1 MKFCD
6 EIIQKHLLNGGKIKK
21 TGNVGI
27 VNCPIMFKNCLLE
40 FDNGGKYPFSIL
52 DLTVD
57 TWEIVEPEYD
67 WDKIIKDKI
76 LCQFWDNN
84 QETQTPCMGY
94 LEEKAA
100 DGFRRCGDGYAT
112 WKNCAP
118 VKIEQFNIAKDLKDY
133 EK

>member
-40 FDNGGKYPFSIL
+40 FANGGKYPFSIL

-67 WDKIIKDKI
+67 WDEIIKDKI
-76 LCQFWDNN
+76 LCVFWDDFEYKENPTVGCLTKKTAEGFFKSECDFSWKCCKPFN
-84 QETQTPCMGY
+84 P
-94 LEEKAA
+94 A
-100 DGFRRCGDGYAT
+100 D
-112 WKNCAP
+112 
-118 VKIEQFNIAKDLKDY
+118 FNIAKDLKEY

>member
-40 FDNGGKYPFSIL
+40 FANGGKYPFSIL

-67 WDKIIKDKI
+67 WDEIKKDKI
-76 LCQFWDNN
+76 LCVFWNGMKKTDD
-84 QETQTPCMGY
+84 PCVGY
-94 LEEKAA
+94 LSKKAA
-100 DGFRRCGDGYAT
+100 EGFYRKG
-112 WKNCAP
+112 WNCSWQHCKPFSPAD
-118 VKIEQFNIAKDLKDY
+118 FNIAKDAKDY